1 MPITSTKKSLNF
13 GAPKSLLIKPFMIQ
27 NKILSSVGRYTL
39 PVVIF
44 IFLSFCGSGQNVKQ
58 DQGGARKYGALLQMI
73 KYAYVDT
80 VNESRLVEKAIVETL
95 KELDP
100 HSMYISKKDLKRANE
115 ELVGNFEG
123 IGVQFE
129 ILRDTINIVHPI
141 PGGPSERL
149 GIQSGDKI
157 IKIEEE
163 NVTGKKITNQFV
175 FDRLRGKKGTKVNIT
190 IYRQGKKDLL
200 DFTIVRDKI
209 PINSIDA
216 SYIIEPGIGYINLTR
231 FSSTS
236 MDEFREAMSKL
247 KEQGI
252 QSLILDLRN
261 NGGGYMN
268 TAIELADQFLETRKL
283 IVYTEGRNSP
293 REDYYSTE
301 KGNFEKG
308 KLVILINENS
318 ASASEIVSGAIQD
331 LDRGIIVG
339 RRSFGKGLVQRPF
352 QLPDSSEVRL
362 TTARYYT
369 PSGRCIQKSYSE
381 GVDKYYEDYSTRF
394 KHGEME
400 NSDSIKFPDSLKFH
414 TAGGRVVYG
423 GGGIMP
429 DVFIPLDTTPFTDY
443 FLNLRRK
450 NVINLYVGDYVDRNR
465 KDLQRKY
472 PDFNTFDQKFTV
484 DEPFM
489 KDFLAL
495 AEKQGVKM
503 KENEFGLSESL
514 IKSQIKSLI
523 AQKLWDVNGSY
534 KIINREDHEVQKA
547 IEVIKNDALFD
558 KLGLKR

>member
-1 MPITSTKKSLNF
+1 
-13 GAPKSLLIKPFMIQ
+13 MIQ
-27 NKILSSVGRYTL
+27 NKILRRVGRYTFPL
-39 PVVIF
+39 VIL
-44 IFLSFCGSGQNVKQ
+44 ILLSVAGSGQNNKQ
-58 DQGGARKYGALLQMI
+58 DLSGVRKYNALIQMI
-73 KYAYVDT
+73 KFAYVDT
-80 VNESRLVEKAIVETL
+80 VNESKLVEKAIVETL

-149 GIQSGDKI
+149 GILSGDKI
-157 IKIEEE
+157 IKIEAE

-175 FDRLRGKKGTKVNIT
+175 FDRLRGKKGTKVNVT
-190 IYRQGKKDLL
+190 IFRSGKKDLL

-236 MDEFREAMSKL
+236 MKEFTDAMLKL
-247 KEQGI
+247 KGEGI

-268 TAIELADQFLETRKL
+268 TAIELADQFLEGRKL
-283 IVYTEGRNSP
+283 IVYTEGRMSA
-293 REDYYSTE
+293 REDYYSTD
-301 KGNFEKG
+301 KGIFEKG
-308 KLVILINENS
+308 RLVIMINENS

-381 GVDKYYEDYSTRF
+381 GVDKYYEDYTTRF

-414 TAGGRVVYG
+414 TSKGRTVYG

-429 DVFIPLDTTPFTDY
+429 DVFFPLDTTPFTDY

-450 NVINLYVGDYVDRNR
+450 NVINLFIGDYVDKNR
-465 KDLQRKY
+465 KDLQKNY
-472 PDFNTFDQKFTV
+472 PDFDLFDKKFIV
-484 DEPFM
+484 DDVFM
-489 KDFLAL
+489 KDFLSL

-503 KENEFGLSESL
+503 NDKEYGLSETL

-523 AQKLWDVNGSY
+523 AQKLWDVNASY
-534 KIINREDHEVQKA
+534 RIINREDHEVQKA
-547 IEVIKNDALFD
+547 IGIIKDDAVFD
-558 KLGLKR
+558 KLGIQR